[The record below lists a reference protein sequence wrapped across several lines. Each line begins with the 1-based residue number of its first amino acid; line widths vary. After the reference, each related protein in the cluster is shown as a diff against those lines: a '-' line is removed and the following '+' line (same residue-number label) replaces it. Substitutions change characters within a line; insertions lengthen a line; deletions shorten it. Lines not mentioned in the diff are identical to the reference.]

1 MFRQVGLTGDTVPIL
16 ATGLVGVVNLV
27 FTIPAVLFVDNLGRK
42 KVLFYGATGMA
53 ICHAIVAAII
63 ARAGPD
69 FTNEDAGNAAVF
81 FLFLFICVFAV
92 SWGPLAWVV
101 CAEGKQI
108 RSKSRKVCGLT
119 RFWLVFPLSLR
130 AKGMSIS
137 SGVNWLMNFTVATG
151 RPLVA
156 FKA

>member
-1 MFRQVGLTGDTVPIL
+1 MRLVFRQIGLSGETVPIL
-16 ATGLVGVVNLV
+16 ATGLIGVVNML

-42 KVLFYGATGMA
+42 KVLFFGATGMA
-53 ICHAIVAAII
+53 ICHAVVAGII

-69 FTNEDAGNAAVF
+69 FTNKDAGNAAVF
-81 FLFLFICVFAV
+81 FIFLFICIFAV

-101 CAEGKQI
+101 CAEGEYEQE
-108 RSKSRKVCGLT
+108 SRAIPGLT
-119 RFWLVFPLSLR
+119 HLCLVFPLSLR

-151 RPLVA
+151 EYPHEV
-156 FKA
+156 